1 MVWPWYKQTWS
12 SCMGL
17 WVAAVS
23 FLPCEVQ
30 SECWSL
36 DPQPKSAKQIGEGRG
51 ERGEGTVAWGV
62 LPVELRV
69 KGGPG
74 RANWDGEL
82 TLKMC
87 SLDGCTVCFKPA
99 FCSRDRSPLLLICLS
114 ACGSFSLSLSHSPSF
129 HSVSSLPICMWFRQR
144 LRGEAS
150 PLGEWNQSREGGR
163 EREEVCLFYRTQP
176 GPGRGAVPHL
186 EVKVVEQGSQRE

>member
-1 MVWPWYKQTWS
+1 MYGTV
-12 SCMGL
+12 SCSCFFSAL
-17 WVAAVS
+17 WGAEWVLKFGPSTHPGQA
-23 FLPCEVQ
+23 
-30 SECWSL
+30 
-36 DPQPKSAKQIGEGRG
+36 DRGG

-176 GPGRGAVPHL
+176 GVQCRIWRS
-186 EVKVVEQGSQRE
+186 K